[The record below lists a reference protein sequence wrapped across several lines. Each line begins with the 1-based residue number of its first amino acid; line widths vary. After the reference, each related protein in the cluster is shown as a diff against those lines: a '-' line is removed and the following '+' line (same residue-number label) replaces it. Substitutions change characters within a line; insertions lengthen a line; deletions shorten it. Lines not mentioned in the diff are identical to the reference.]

1 MICPEKVTEGSATE
15 KDAVKKLYAWFVTYI
30 GNSQKVAL
38 AKLDQYG
45 QIIYY

>member
-1 MICPEKVTEGSATE
+1 MIYPEKVTEGSATE
-15 KDAVKKLYAWFVTYI
+15 KDAVKKLYTWSVKYI